1 MGDLELM
8 VIFASVVSLICLIAP
23 LWLNNEGSTA

>member
-8 VIFASVVSLICLIAP
+8 VIFASVVSLICLIAS
-23 LWLNNEGSTA
+23 LWLNNERSTA

>member
-8 VIFASVVSLICLIAP
+8 VIFASVVSLICLIAS